1 MSVVRLNLPAL
12 SKLGCWLAFFAVIG
26 SAVTWCVLVHAQ
38 ETHEARPRMFL
49 SCATDCFENYLKQE
63 LSYFD
68 FTNDP
73 HRANI
78 TLVVA
83 RQPAGH
89 GGEQFTVSMASTDQG
104 VALKTPVPR
113 DFTVG
118 RGAQPGQ
125 IRQHLLQAMLR
136 VLHDGLRGTAHEQVF
151 VFSLPRRDAAD
162 LSSLGDPW
170 DYWTFMPQ
178 VDLSGE
184 GGSGFYYIEGGA
196 GLTARRITDAT
207 KTRLRG
213 TFTRNWNGF
222 KPEGQTLQHGT
233 VSRWEGRGL
242 FAYSLG
248 ERWGLGG
255 VGVVRASEYENLK
268 FHVHAGPLLEF
279 NLFPYA
285 ENAFAQVRWAYQAG
299 FWWNRYLEPNV
310 KGKSSETR
318 PYHALSLITDAN
330 QPWGSIQ
337 VAVQGNQFMDAYENV
352 RVSAGAVFTLRLF
365 EGLAVAFEGQGA
377 WVKDQINLR
386 SRVITDR
393 ELMLWTAEQATNFT
407 FEGGLTLV
415 YTFGSGHN
423 TVVNPRFARVD
434 LDEE

>member
-1 MSVVRLNLPAL
+1 MPLSRLTR
-12 SKLGCWLAFFAVIG
+12 CWLVVATL
-26 SAVTWCVLVHAQ
+26 VTVWTTCKLVRA
-38 ETHEARPRMFL
+38 EEAPEARPRVFL
-49 SCATDCFENYLKQE
+49 SCATECFENYVKQE

-89 GGEQFTVSMASTDQG
+89 GGEQFTVSMAITEQG
-104 VALKTPVPR
+104 VATKTPIPTS
-113 DFTVG
+113 FTVG
-118 RGAQPGQ
+118 RGAQPDP
-125 IRQHLLQAMLR
+125 IRQRLLQAMLR
-136 VLHDGLRGTAHEQVF
+136 VLHDGLRGTVHEHAF
-151 VFSLPRRDAAD
+151 IFTLPPRGGED
-162 LSSLGDPW
+162 LSSLADPW
-170 DYWTFMPQ
+170 DYWTLMPQ

-184 GGSGFYYIEGGA
+184 GGSGFYYIEGSA
-196 GLTARRITDAT
+196 GLTARRITATT

-213 TFTRNWNGF
+213 TFSRNWNGF

-255 VGVVRASEYENLK
+255 VGVVRASEYENLDA
-268 FHVHAGPLLEF
+268 HVHAGPLLEF

-299 FWWNRYLEPNV
+299 FWWNRYIESNV
-310 KGKSSETR
+310 AGQLSETR

-330 QPWGSIQ
+330 QPWGSVQ
-337 VAVQGNQFMDAYENV
+337 LALQGNQFLDSYKKF
-352 RVSAGAVFTLRLF
+352 RVSAGAVFTLRLL
-365 EGLAVAFEGQGA
+365 EGLAIAFEGQGA

-415 YTFGSGHN
+415 YTFGSAHN

>member
-1 MSVVRLNLPAL
+1 
-12 SKLGCWLAFFAVIG
+12 
-26 SAVTWCVLVHAQ
+26 
-38 ETHEARPRMFL
+38 
-49 SCATDCFENYLKQE
+49 
-63 LSYFD
+63 
-68 FTNDP
+68 
-73 HRANI
+73 
-78 TLVVA
+78 
-83 RQPAGH
+83 
-89 GGEQFTVSMASTDQG
+89 
-104 VALKTPVPR
+104 
-113 DFTVG
+113 
-118 RGAQPGQ
+118 
-125 IRQHLLQAMLR
+125 
-136 VLHDGLRGTAHEQVF
+136 
-151 VFSLPRRDAAD
+151 
-162 LSSLGDPW
+162 
-170 DYWTFMPQ
+170 MPQ
-178 VDLSGE
+178 VDVSGE
-184 GGSGFYYIEGGA
+184 GGSGFYYIEGTA
-196 GLTARRITDAT
+196 GLTARRITATT

-213 TFTRNWNGF
+213 TFSRNWNGF

-255 VGVVRASEYENLK
+255 VGVVRASEYENLES
-268 FHVHAGPLLEF
+268 HIHWGPLLEF

-299 FWWNRYLEPNV
+299 FWWNRYIEPNAA
-310 KGKSSETR
+310 GRLSEAR

-330 QPWGSIQ
+330 QPWGSVQ
-337 VAVQGNQFMDAYENV
+337 LALQGNQFLDSYKKF
-352 RVSAGAVFTLRLF
+352 RISAGAVFTLRLL
-365 EGLAVAFEGQGA
+365 EGLAIAFEGQGA

-415 YTFGSGHN
+415 YTFGSAHN